1 MYGEIF
7 RRENLFSVDLDW
19 FTGLYIHKICS
30 LRIQALDY
38 TLLVSMFWRSLT
50 HLALWVRNKAH
61 TWPVWEEKIAN
72 GSRSSKLAGVDE
84 WQGSFD
90 RMGLLPIRLVSRMN
104 VFHGLNAHV
113 LQRYPWLTPH
123 GSTPTL
129 PHSQLHCM
137 QQLQLSS
144 WMIDWKHHHLL
155 DWLVISLFKFAGFL
169 SSWTLRF
176 AFQTCQSKFWRFLIL
191 LNFFWH
197 K

>member
-104 VFHGLNAHV
+104 VVPWSQCSCPPKV
-113 LQRYPWLTPH
+113 LSVTDTPMAQHQHCHIPSFIACSFNCLLQWLI
-123 GSTPTL
+123 GSIIT
-129 PHSQLHCM
+129 C
-137 QQLQLSS
+137 
-144 WMIDWKHHHLL
+144 WIDWS
-155 DWLVISLFKFAGFL
+155 SLF
-169 SSWTLRF
+169 SSLRD
-176 AFQTCQSKFWRFLIL
+176 S
-191 LNFFWH
+191 
-197 K
+197 